1 MLGRAGD
8 RRAASPPGPDNLW
21 DSRPEEAVSDHDD
34 RIPEPDRSL
43 APDADLAGGPSGPDL
58 AVDRASTG
66 STRRGPVMAV
76 GILAIVLAAVSAFT
90 LWQVLELRSDLEEQ
104 RSLLAFELRRSMD
117 EAADRVVDGIG
128 REVESSLAAV
138 IGRAGGS
145 GDGGASATLQRGDT
159 VASITGP
166 EWSSGEEIT
175 IDFADGTP
183 RLVMVWAHWC
193 PYCQQEL
200 PGLVD
205 LAATGGIPEGVEL
218 VTITTSIDPTRG
230 NPLDDYLSGLQ
241 PGFPVIVDGDGRLA
255 AALRTTAFPYWV
267 IVAGDGT
274 VLGSATGALPEGDP
288 KRILDQLAELG

>member
-1 MLGRAGD
+1 
-8 RRAASPPGPDNLW
+8 
-21 DSRPEEAVSDHDD
+21 VSDHEDP
-34 RIPEPDRSL
+34 IPEPDRSL
-43 APDADLAGGPSGPDL
+43 APDDLPGDPSGPDL

-66 STRRGPVMAV
+66 SSRRVPMMAV

-90 LWQVLELRSDLEEQ
+90 LWQVLELRADLEEQ
-104 RSLLAFELRRSMD
+104 RSLLAFELRRSVD

-138 IGRAGGS
+138 IGRTSGGS

-159 VASITGP
+159 VAPITGT

-175 IDFADGTP
+175 VDFADGTP

-200 PGLVD
+200 PGLAE

-230 NPLDDYLSGLQ
+230 NPLDDYLAGLQ
-241 PGFPVIVDGDGRLA
+241 PGFAVIVDGDGRLA